1 MFRCQ
6 RFAAL
11 LIPCFSMTLFCE
23 AEDLGTVGKTWPIEE
38 PDLFTQIATK
48 LEEYQRSGRL
58 SELNEHF
65 AQRANASIEHPTR
78 VIGIS
83 RTTIPRVFYHD
94 PSITIQ
100 QDIITPDGQVL
111 ARKGDQL
118 NPLDHIPMN
127 QHLLFFDG
135 NDSEQLSW
143 AKEQLNFSDHQLQI
157 SLILI
162 DGSAIELS
170 KQWEQQIFFDQQ
182 GVLTTRFE
190 IRQVPASVSRDG
202 NLLRIEEVEP

>member
-1 MFRCQ
+1 MFRLH

-11 LIPCFSMTLFCE
+11 LIPCFSMTVFCE

-38 PDLFTQIATK
+38 PDLFMQIANK
-48 LEEYQRSGRL
+48 LEEYERSGRL

-65 AQRANASIEHPTR
+65 AERVNASIEQPTR
-78 VIGIS
+78 ISGIS
-83 RTTIPRVFYHD
+83 RTTTPRVFYHD

-100 QDIITPDGQVL
+100 RDIITPHGQVL
-111 ARKGDQL
+111 ASKGNQF
-118 NPLDHIPMN
+118 NPLDHVPMN
-127 QHLLFFDG
+127 QRLLFFDG

-143 AKEQLNFSDHQLQI
+143 AQEELNTSNPQLQI

-162 DGSAIELS
+162 DGPAIKLS
-170 KQWEQQIFFDQQ
+170 KQWEQQIFFDQR
-182 GVLTTRFE
+182 GVLIKKFE
-190 IRQVPASVSRDG
+190 IRQVPATVSRDG